1 MGDSVV
7 MKLTG
12 HKTMSMSIRHNTVD
26 SADARQA
33 LKLMEDYSGEEERG
47 TTANSTVGAKKGS
60 GAIS

>member
-1 MGDSVV
+1 M
-7 MKLTG
+7 
-12 HKTMSMSIRHNTVD
+12 D

-33 LKLMEDYSGEEERG
+33 LKLMEDYSGEEEQG

>member
-1 MGDSVV
+1 ML
-7 MKLTG
+7 MF
-12 HKTMSMSIRHNTVD
+12 IRYNTVD

>member
-1 MGDSVV
+1 

-12 HKTMSMSIRHNTVD
+12 HKTMLMFIPYNTVD

-33 LKLMEDYSGEEERG
+33 LKLMEDYSGEEDRG
-47 TTANSTVGAKKGS
+47 TTANSTVGAKNGS